1 VGITVLDHDGPF
13 TERDF
18 LELTP
23 RHGHVELVE
32 GTLLVGPMAGP
43 EHGAAVAAVRAA
55 LEKALPEGL
64 RVVGALPLRL
74 GHDCVLV
81 PDLMVA
87 RAVEEPDAAQEQEQE
102 QEPAPESADESAAE
116 PEAAGDE
123 SDAPDTDAPDESA
136 ASTEE
141 VADPASDLLDCADVL
156 MVVDVVDR
164 THGITQRSFKPQLYA
179 RSRIPYAVL
188 VDSAAREGSASM
200 LIGGRHHEFAR
211 AGAGERLLLEEPFRV
226 EIDLDALGEAAAAAD
241 H

>member
-1 VGITVLDHDGPF
+1 VGTTVLDHDGPF

-18 LELTP
+18 RELTP

-32 GTLLVGPMAGP
+32 GTLLVGPKAGP

-55 LEKALPEGL
+55 LEKALPAGL
-64 RVVGALPLRL
+64 RVVGAMPLRL

-87 RAVEEPDAAQEQEQE
+87 RAVEAVP
-102 QEPAPESADESAAE
+102 EPAPGSTEGSAAGQE
-116 PEAAGDE
+116 G
-123 SDAPDTDAPDESA
+123 
-136 ASTEE
+136 
-141 VADPASDLLDCADVL
+141 ADPAAGTSTGGTEDAGAADEPAADLLDGADVL

-188 VDSAAREGSASM
+188 VDSAARAGSASM

-211 AGAGERLLLEEPFRV
+211 AGAGERLVLEEPFRI
-226 EIDLDALGEAAAAAD
+226 EIDLDGLAAAAQAAD
-241 H
+241 

>member
-1 VGITVLDHDGPF
+1 VGTTVLDHDGPF

-55 LEKALPEGL
+55 LEKSLPDGL

-87 RAVEEPDAAQEQEQE
+87 RAAPESSVPEPAAEPVGEPAEEPVAADEESDDSDADAPEEGGEESPAAPDAA
-102 QEPAPESADESAAE
+102 P
-116 PEAAGDE
+116 
-123 SDAPDTDAPDESA
+123 
-136 ASTEE
+136 
-141 VADPASDLLDCADVL
+141 DLLDCADVL

-188 VDSAAREGSASM
+188 VDSAARVGSASM
-200 LIGGRHHEFAR
+200 LIGGRHHEFAQ
-211 AGAGERLLLEEPFRV
+211 AGAGERLLLEEPFRI
-226 EIDLDALGEAAAAAD
+226 EIDLDALAGEAAEAD
-241 H
+241 Q

>member
-1 VGITVLDHDGPF
+1 VGTTVLDHDGPF

-43 EHGAAVAAVRAA
+43 EHVAAVAAVRAA
-55 LEKALPEGL
+55 LEKALPDGL
-64 RVVGALPLRL
+64 RVVG
-74 GHDCVLV
+74 DV
-81 PDLMVA
+81 P
-87 RAVEEPDAAQEQEQE
+87 P
-102 QEPAPESADESAAE
+102 
-116 PEAAGDE
+116 
-123 SDAPDTDAPDESA
+123 
-136 ASTEE
+136 
-141 VADPASDLLDCADVL
+141 DLLDCADVL

-188 VDSAAREGSASM
+188 VDSAARVGSASM
-200 LIGGRHHEFAR
+200 LIGGRHHEFAQ

-226 EIDLDALGEAAAAAD
+226 EIDLAALAAEAAGAD
-241 H
+241 Q

>member
-1 VGITVLDHDGPF
+1 VGTTVLDHDGPF

-43 EHGAAVAAVRAA
+43 EHVAAVAAVRAA
-55 LEKALPEGL
+55 LEKALPDGL
-64 RVVGALPLRL
+64 RVVGDVPLRL

-87 RAVEEPDAAQEQEQE
+87 RVVEEPSVP
-102 QEPAPESADESAAE
+102 EPAVEPAEEPAEGAAESAEGSADESPAA
-116 PEAAGDE
+116 
-123 SDAPDTDAPDESA
+123 
-136 ASTEE
+136 
-141 VADPASDLLDCADVL
+141 ADPAPDLLDCADVL

-188 VDSAAREGSASM
+188 VDSAARVGSASM
-200 LIGGRHHEFAR
+200 LIGGRHHEFAQ

-226 EIDLDALGEAAAAAD
+226 EIDLAALAAEAAGAD
-241 H
+241 Q

>member
-1 VGITVLDHDGPF
+1 MGTTVLDHDGPF

-55 LEKALPEGL
+55 LEKALPDGL

-87 RAVEEPDAAQEQEQE
+87 RAAEEPAAEPAVEPVEEPVT
-102 QEPAPESADESAAE
+102 AD
-116 PEAAGDE
+116 DE
-123 SDAPDTDAPDESA
+123 SDDPDAGAPEEGGEEGTA
-136 ASTEE
+136 A
-141 VADPASDLLDCADVL
+141 ADPAPDLLDCADVL

-188 VDSAAREGSASM
+188 VDSAARVGSASM

-211 AGAGERLLLEEPFRV
+211 AGAGEQLVLEEPFRI
-226 EIDLDALGEAAAAAD
+226 EIDLDALAGEAAGAD
-241 H
+241 Q

>member
-1 VGITVLDHDGPF
+1 MGTTVLDHDGPF

-64 RVVGALPLRL
+64 RVVGDLPLRL

-87 RAVEEPDAAQEQEQE
+87 RAAEEP
-102 QEPAPESADESAAE
+102 AAE
-116 PEAAGDE
+116 PAGQPAEEPVAADE
-123 SDAPDTDAPDESA
+123 GPDDPDAGAPEEGGEEGPA
-136 ASTEE
+136 A
-141 VADPASDLLDCADVL
+141 ADPALDLLDCADVL

-188 VDSAAREGSASM
+188 VDSAARAGSASM

-211 AGAGERLLLEEPFRV
+211 AGAGERLVLEEPFRI
-226 EIDLDALGEAAAAAD
+226 EIDLDALAGEAAGVD
-241 H
+241 Q

>member
-23 RHGHVELVE
+23 RHDHVELVE
-32 GTLLVGPMAGP
+32 GTLLVGPTAGP

-64 RVVGALPLRL
+64 RVVGAVPLRL

-87 RAVEEPDAAQEQEQE
+87 RALEAMP
-102 QEPAPESADESAAE
+102 ESAAE
-116 PEAAGDE
+116 EPGE
-123 SDAPDTDAPDESA
+123 DADPSGESA
-136 ASTEE
+136 EDTT
-141 VADPASDLLDCADVL
+141 VTADPAPDLLDCADVL

-164 THGITQRSFKPQLYA
+164 THGIAQRSFKPQLYA

-188 VDSAAREGSASM
+188 VDSAARVGSASM
-200 LIGGRHHEFAR
+200 LIGGRHHEFAQ
-211 AGAGERLLLEEPFRV
+211 AGAGERLLLEEPFRI
-226 EIDLDALGEAAAAAD
+226 EIDLDALAGEAAVAD
-241 H
+241 Q

>member
-1 VGITVLDHDGPF
+1 
-13 TERDF
+13 
-18 LELTP
+18 
-23 RHGHVELVE
+23 VE

-55 LEKALPEGL
+55 LEKALPDGL
-64 RVVGALPLRL
+64 RVVGDLPLRL

-87 RAVEEPDAAQEQEQE
+87 RAVEEPSAKPGA
-102 QEPAPESADESAAE
+102 EPAAE
-116 PEAAGDE
+116 PATADDEPDDPDAGAPEEGGEESPAA
-123 SDAPDTDAPDESA
+123 
-136 ASTEE
+136 
-141 VADPASDLLDCADVL
+141 ADPAPDLLDCADVL

-188 VDSAAREGSASM
+188 VDSAARAGSASM

-211 AGAGERLLLEEPFRV
+211 AGAGERLVLEEPFRV
-226 EIDLDALGEAAAAAD
+226 EIDLDALAGEAAVVD
-241 H
+241 Q

>member
-43 EHGAAVAAVRAA
+43 EHAAAVAAVRAA
-55 LEKALPEGL
+55 VEKALPDGL

-81 PDLMVA
+81 PDLVVA
-87 RAVEEPDAAQEQEQE
+87 RALEEGSAAGEEGSGPAAETSAADTADAA
-102 QEPAPESADESAAE
+102 AA
-116 PEAAGDE
+116 
-123 SDAPDTDAPDESA
+123 
-136 ASTEE
+136 
-141 VADPASDLLDCADVL
+141 DLLDGADVL
-156 MVVDVVDR
+156 MVIDVVDR
-164 THGITQRSFKPQLYA
+164 THGIAQRSFKPQLYA

-188 VDSAAREGSASM
+188 VDSAARAGSASM
-200 LIGGRHHEFAR
+200 LIGGRHHEFAQ
-211 AGAGERLLLEEPFRV
+211 AGAGERLLLEEPFRI
-226 EIDLDALGEAAAAAD
+226 EIDLAALAGEAAAAAEAGQ
-241 H
+241 